1 MSRPLRRF
9 LLFALV
15 SLVTRAVSLGI
26 DVIDMDEASHAV
38 GSWVVGSGGL
48 LYTDFVNNKP
58 PLLYAYYGLAQALLG
73 TGLVPVRL
81 FTVLLT
87 VPLTALAASAFY
99 RHDRRGL
106 LAGLLFLVYGAA
118 FIGHDVL
125 AVNTELL
132 LLLPASWAVVALRD
146 EESARR
152 AVRWLLAGAL
162 LGAAFL
168 LKYHA
173 IAWLPALAWAAART
187 LRPRGGAAVARGLAI
202 LALGLLVPLALTW
215 SYFAARG
222 GQEALVYWTLH
233 NNAAYSA
240 NPIPAR
246 EWLGRAAA
254 SVLPFLL
261 ATAPLWWLWRRSRR
275 DDPDPH
281 RQGLLAALV
290 VLSALAAAWG
300 LRFYAHYLVPV
311 YWPLAVAAAPAA
323 AVLLLPLRR
332 GGVWLVA
339 HAAVVLVGFT
349 VSTAVLYSDAL
360 PGRRVHRETDPVFR
374 HVAERLRS
382 DPCFEGAT
390 LFVWGY
396 APIFYYET
404 RLPPASRFVVLSQ
417 SRLTG
422 YVSGNFASLEAR
434 GPDAPGVVPRHW
446 DWLFEDLER
455 HRATYVLD
463 TAPAGIYH
471 WDRYPL
477 ADFPRLNDYLAAH
490 YEDAGTVDRVRLYRR
505 RACAASPSSRPR
517 AAWWRSC
524 STAAPAPSPPCAGA
538 EGGDGAREGRR
549 GRWRKSDSG
558 GGAACD
564 SVAVSGRERARGL
577 RPERPRAA
585 AIRPSRRRGS
595 SCAGGSRR
603 RREENS

>member
-38 GSWVVGSGGL
+38 GSWVARSGGL

-58 PLLYAYYGLAQALLG
+58 PLLYAYYGLAQTLMG

-152 AVRWLLAGAL
+152 LSRWLLAGAL

-168 LKYHA
+168 FKYHA
-173 IAWLPALAWAAART
+173 IAWLPALAWAART
-187 LRPRGGAAVARGLAI
+187 LRPRGRVAVARGLAT
-202 LALGLLVPLALTW
+202 LALGFLLPLALTW

-222 GQEALVYWTLH
+222 GEEALVYWTLH

-246 EWLGRAAA
+246 EWLGRAAG

-275 DDPDPH
+275 DDADCL
-281 RQGLLAALV
+281 RRGLLAALV
-290 VLSALAAAWG
+290 ALSLLAAAWG

-311 YWPLAVAAAPAA
+311 YWPLSVAAAPAA
-323 AVLLLPLRR
+323 AALLFPLRR
-332 GGVWLVA
+332 GGVWLA
-339 HAAVVLVGFT
+339 AQAAVLLVGFT
-349 VSTAVLYSDAL
+349 ASTAALYSDVL
-360 PGRRVHRETDPVFR
+360 PGRRVYRETDPVFR
-374 HVAERLRS
+374 KVAERLRGDS
-382 DPCFEGAT
+382 CFEGAT

-404 RLPPASRFVVLSQ
+404 RLPPASRFVVLPQ

-434 GPDAPGVVPRHW
+434 GLEAPGVVPRHW

-463 TAPAGIYH
+463 TAPAGIFR

-477 ADFPRLNDYLAAH
+477 ADFPRLNVYLAAH

-505 RACAASPSSRPR
+505 RGCR
-517 AAWWRSC
+517 
-524 STAAPAPSPPCAGA
+524 TV
-538 EGGDGAREGRR
+538 GDGGRR
-549 GRWRKSDSG
+549 IPPTSG
-558 GGAACD
+558 GGR
-564 SVAVSGRERARGL
+564 VV
-577 RPERPRAA
+577 P
-585 AIRPSRRRGS
+585 
-595 SCAGGSRR
+595 
-603 RREENS
+603 